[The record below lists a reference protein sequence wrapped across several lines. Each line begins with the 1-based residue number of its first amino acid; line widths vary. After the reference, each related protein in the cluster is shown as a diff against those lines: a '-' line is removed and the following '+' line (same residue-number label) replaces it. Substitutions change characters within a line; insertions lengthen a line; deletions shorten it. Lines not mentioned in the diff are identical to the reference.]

1 MNPWSASSRSAS
13 LPVRRGG
20 AGVFLAVL
28 RGVSTVVLLGL
39 VFGAGWGIGHYSV
52 PASGSAGSA
61 PGLEEAANFEI
72 LEETW
77 RVIQEE
83 YVDLENV
90 DQEALIYGASQGMV
104 AAVGDTGHSRFLDP
118 ESADAFVRA
127 MSGRRVGVGISIE
140 QIGAQYVVAGVL
152 DGTPADEAGI
162 ERGDVILAVDGQ
174 ELDRL
179 QPEEIRDLFRGEE
192 GTLLNLTLIRPSPDR
207 EYEVSLERQLLDID
221 PVSWAMLPNEVAFIR
236 ISEFSAGAA
245 KGLQDAIAS
254 VREKGATA
262 IVLDLRDNPGGL
274 VFEAVGVASQFL
286 PEGTLIFQQER
297 RDGSVEEF
305 RAMPD
310 GVALDGAMVVL
321 VDGGSASASEIV
333 AGALRDN
340 GRARLLGET
349 TYGTGTVLSS
359 VELDDGSLVVIGTA
373 LWLTPE
379 GESIWKEGVEP
390 DQRVSLDPGSY
401 ARVPSDDMNVTASE
415 LAVLD
420 DAQLQ
425 AAQSVVLEIAA
436 DQAP

>member
-1 MNPWSASSRSAS
+1 MTSRSAS
-13 LPVRRGG
+13 PLPTNPAARREGTG
-20 AGVFLAVL
+20 LFLAVL
-28 RGVSTVVLLGL
+28 RGTMMVALLGL
-39 VFGAGWGIGHYSV
+39 VFGAGWGVGHYST
-52 PASGSAGSA
+52 PASGAAGSA

-104 AAVGDTGHSRFLDP
+104 AAVGDTGHSRFLEP
-118 ESADAFVRA
+118 EDAKAFVRA

-140 QIGAQYVVAGVL
+140 QVGTQYVVAGVL
-152 DGTPADEAGI
+152 DGTPADRAGI
-162 ERGDVILAVDGQ
+162 ERGDVIVAVEGQ

-179 QPEEIRDLFRGEE
+179 APEEIQKLFRGEE
-192 GTLLNLTLIRPSPDR
+192 GTLLGLTLIRPPTNL
-207 EYEVSLERQLLDID
+207 EYDVSLVRELLDID
-221 PVSWAMLPNEVAFIR
+221 PVSSAMLPNDVAFIR

-245 KGLQDAIAS
+245 KGLQDAIKS
-254 VREKGATA
+254 TREEGATA
-262 IVLDLRDNPGGL
+262 LVLDLRDNPGGL

-305 RAMPD
+305 HAMPD
-310 GVALDGAMVVL
+310 GVALDVPMVVL
-321 VDGGSASASEIV
+321 IDEGSASASEIV

-359 VELDDGSLVVIGTA
+359 VELEDGSLVVIGTG
-373 LWLTPE
+373 LWLTPD

-390 DQRVSLDPGSY
+390 DQRVSLDPGVY
-401 ARVPSDDMNVTASE
+401 ASVPTDDVNITADE
-415 LAVLD
+415 LAMLD

-425 AAQSVVLEIAA
+425 TAQSVVLEITA
-436 DQAP
+436 DQVP